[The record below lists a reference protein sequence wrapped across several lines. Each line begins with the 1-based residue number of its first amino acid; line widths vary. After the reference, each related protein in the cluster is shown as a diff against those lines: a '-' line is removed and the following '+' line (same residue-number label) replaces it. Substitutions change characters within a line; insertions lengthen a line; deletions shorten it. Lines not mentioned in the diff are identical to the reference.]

1 MAQVASLEVRLKA
14 DISKYESAMRKAVS
28 ITESIKK
35 SFNSLSNTFSSV
47 GKKMDEFGKKAE
59 SFSKKMEDISKKADK
74 LGSSVGKIG
83 KGLSKYVTTPIMGA
97 VGAGVKFNASLEDTT
112 LNFETLMGS
121 AEDAKKMIEGIQ
133 GITKAAPIMDMD
145 TLSGG
150 AQELLSYGMSA
161 EKIIPTLKMLVDVSL
176 GDKSKFEGLV
186 TAFAQVQAT
195 GRLTGEELRQLIN
208 AGFNPLQ
215 TIAEETGQSISE
227 LKEKMDKGAVIPAEA
242 VTAAFQV
249 ATSEGGKFFNGME
262 NASQGFTGRLNAL
275 KNSVMELARE
285 FAKPIFDS
293 LKEKMASLT
302 ETINK
307 VITWFKNL
315 DEGTKK
321 RIATFALIVAAIG
334 PVILIFS
341 KFIGMI
347 SGIASAF
354 SLIGS
359 GIKGLSGAF
368 GALKTGFGG
377 LSKIFSLIAAHP
389 IVAVLIAVV
398 GALIYLYNT
407 NEQVRASLQNL
418 WESLKVILGYLVNG
432 IKIVVG
438 FIVNIIK
445 SIIQFVVDVFK
456 KNADFFRQYFQNIW
470 DSIVTVLTAIID
482 IFAEVFGFVSAIL
495 QGDWEQAWEHA
506 KNAVRKAVGAII
518 VVVLNLVDNMLLGF
532 QKLSE
537 VLLDK
542 VFTGILKGFQDMVNG
557 LIKGWNWVAE
567 KLGFKQIKF
576 LDINPDDYK
585 LSSAIQ
591 RVRDELAE
599 IANYWRGGDKA
610 ELPFTVGKIKTTK
623 KPKLPVDLDLDIP
636 GVDTFELQNY
646 NSLNNLFADIG
657 ETAEKSADGVDKLAD
672 SVRNLVESIR
682 QQADSFRDA
691 LGMFDKFER
700 EVVSPERLMNRMKA
714 QVKAMQQWTSAL
726 ATLHNRGVDEQ
737 FLNQL
742 RAMGPQSVDY
752 VMAIAKM
759 SDSQLAQYQQ
769 MYGQKYDIAQREAER
784 MVVSQQKIDK
794 YVEQEIQIQISN
806 SKISSE
812 DDVDRIAKQIVRKL
826 KLKGV

>member
-1 MAQVASLEVRLKA
+1 MAEIGSISARLLLDIRNFENNANKSVA
-14 DISKYESAMRKAVS
+14 I
-28 ITESIKK
+28 ITSMKNR
-35 SFNSLSNTFSSV
+35 FDSLSRTFSSV
-47 GKKMDEFGKKAE
+47 GKKMDEVGKKAE
-59 SFSKKMEDISKKADK
+59 SFSKKMEDMSKKASK
-74 LGSSVGKIG
+74 LSDSVGKIG
-83 KGLSKYVTTPIMGA
+83 KGLTKYVTTPIMGA
-97 VGAGVKFNASLEDTT
+97 VGAGTKFNASLEDTT

-133 GITKAAPIMDMD
+133 GITEAAPIMDIG
-145 TLSGG
+145 TLSEG
-150 AQELLSYGMSA
+150 AQELLSYGISA
-161 EKIIPTLKMLVDVSL
+161 EKIIPTLKMLGDVSL
-176 GDKSKFEGLV
+176 GDKSKFDGLV

-215 TIAEETGQSISE
+215 IIAEETGQSLSE

-242 VTAAFQV
+242 VTAAFQA

-275 KNSVMELARE
+275 KNSVVELARE

-334 PVILIFS
+334 PVIMIFS

-347 SGIASAF
+347 SGITSAF

-398 GALIYLYNT
+398 GVLIYLYNT

-418 WESLKVILGYLVNG
+418 WASFKEMLGNLINA
-432 IKIVVG
+432 IKPIVE
-438 FIVNIIK
+438 FIVNIVK

-456 KNADFFRQYFQNIW
+456 KNADFFKQYFQNIW
-470 DSIVTVLTAIID
+470 DTIVTVLTAIID
-482 IFAEVFGFVSAIL
+482 ILAEVFGFVSAIL

-518 VVVLNLVDNMLLGF
+518 VVVLNLVDNILLGF

-542 VFTGILKGFQDMVNG
+542 IFTGILKGFQGMVNG
-557 LIKGWNWVAE
+557 LIKGWNWVAD
-567 KLGFKQIKF
+567 KLGFKQIKY
-576 LDINPDDYK
+576 LDIDTDNYK
-585 LSSAIQ
+585 LSSAVQ
-591 RVRDELAE
+591 RVRDELAK
-599 IANYWRGGDKA
+599 IADYWRGGEKT
-610 ELPFTVGKIKTTK
+610 ELPLGVKTIKTTE
-623 KPKLPVDLDLDIP
+623 KPKVPVDLDIDVP
-636 GVDTFELQNY
+636 GVDTFELKNY
-646 NSLNNLFADIG
+646 NDLNNLFADIG
-657 ETAEKSADGVDKLAD
+657 ETAEKSADGIDKLAD
-672 SVRNLVESIR
+672 SVKNLVQSIR
-682 QQADSFRDA
+682 QQTDSFRDA

-700 EVVSPERLMNRMKA
+700 EVTSPERLMNRMKA

-726 ATLHNRGVDEQ
+726 ATLSNRGVDEQ

-742 RAMGPQSVDY
+742 RSMGPQSVDY

-759 SDSQLAQYQQ
+759 SDSQLAQYQS

>member
-1 MAQVASLEVRLKA
+1 MAEIGSISARLLL
-14 DISKYESAMRKAVS
+14 DIRNFESNMNKSTAI
-28 ITESIKK
+28 ITGMKGRFE
-35 SFNSLSNTFSSV
+35 SLSKTLSSV

-74 LGSSVGKIG
+74 LSGSVGKIG

-97 VGAGVKFNASLEDTT
+97 IGAGVKFNASLEDTA
-112 LNFETLMGS
+112 LNFETLLGS

-133 GITKAAPIMDMD
+133 GITKAAPIMDID
-145 TLSGG
+145 TLSEG
-150 AQELLSYGMSA
+150 AQELLSYGISA
-161 EKIIPTLKMLVDVSL
+161 EEIIPTLKMLGDVSL
-176 GDKSKFEGLV
+176 GDESKFDGLV

-215 TIAEETGQSISE
+215 IIAEETGQSLSE

-242 VTAAFQV
+242 VTAAFRV

-275 KNSVMELARE
+275 KNSVVELARE

-302 ETINK
+302 EKINK
-307 VITWFKNL
+307 LINWFKNL

-347 SGIASAF
+347 SGITSAF

-445 SIIQFVVDVFK
+445 GIIQFVVDVFK
-456 KNADFFRQYFQNIW
+456 KNADFFKQHFQNIW
-470 DSIVTVLTAIID
+470 DTIVTVLTAIID
-482 IFAEVFGFVSAIL
+482 ILAEVFGFVSAIL

-506 KNAVRKAVGAII
+506 KNAVKKAVGAII
-518 VVVLNLVDNMLLGF
+518 VVVLNLIDNMLLGF

-537 VLLDK
+537 ILLDR
-542 VFTGILKGFQDMVNG
+542 VFAGILEGFQGMVNG

-567 KLGFKQIKF
+567 KLGFKQIKY
-576 LDINPDDYK
+576 LDIDTDDYK
-585 LSSAIQ
+585 LSAAIQ

-599 IANYWRGGDKA
+599 IADYWRGGEKA
-610 ELPFTVGKIKTTK
+610 ELPLGIGKIKTTK
-623 KPKLPVDLDLDIP
+623 KPKLPVDLDIP

-646 NSLNNLFADIG
+646 NDLNNLFADIG
-657 ETAEKSADGVDKLAD
+657 DTAEKTSDGIDKLAD
-672 SVRNLVESIR
+672 SVRNLVQSMR
-682 QQADSFRDA
+682 QQADSFRDS

-700 EVVSPERLMNRMKA
+700 EVTSPERLMNRMKA

-726 ATLHNRGVDEQ
+726 ATLSNRGVDEQ

-742 RAMGPQSVDY
+742 RSMGPQSVDY

-759 SDSQLAQYQQ
+759 SDSQLAQYQS